1 MSISSFSFSGSWTST
16 VAAGKK
22 SSSWDQ
28 VAWAVQ
34 KKTWKLKPIG
44 PKIRMFSCTLK
55 YTTDYRQLRVL
66 VGLQVR
72 DSLTS
77 RSKLKDWLK
86 AVTSSC
92 QSRY

>member
-28 VAWAVQ
+28 VAWAAQ
-34 KKTWKLKPIG
+34 KTTWKLKPIG

-66 VGLQVR
+66 ARLSAG
-72 DSLTS
+72 S
-77 RSKLKDWLK
+77 RLFDVPFK
-86 AVTSSC
+86 VERTG
-92 QSRY
+92 